1 MTFEEFF
8 KRCWFWR
15 YCNDETQEYVIEVGV
30 EIDPYYV
37 YEELYEVTKEFLSD
51 LSSKE
56 IVARWFYDNLKK
68 EKRI

>member
-8 KRCWFWR
+8 DRCWFWR
-15 YCNDETQEYVIEVGV
+15 YCNDETQEYIFEVGV

-37 YEELYEVTKEFLSD
+37 YEECYEVTKEFLSD
-51 LSSKE
+51 LASKE
-56 IVARWFYDNLKK
+56 IVARWLYDNLKK